1 MMFNFFKLNLFKAT
15 LTPELRSVIAQQDQE
30 TMMIKKMYQVAITAQ
45 REGKG
50 KGTAT
55 MREICDEESL
65 PLSIDEEP
73 GPKQTNQ
80 ALRAIV
86 ADMPPAEGTIRPDLD
101 STN

>member
-1 MMFNFFKLNLFKAT
+1 
-15 LTPELRSVIAQQDQE
+15 
-30 TMMIKKMYQVAITAQ
+30 VAITAQ

-55 MREICDEESL
+55 MREICDEESR

-73 GPKQTNQ
+73 GQKQTNQ
-80 ALRAIV
+80 ALKVIV

-101 STN
+101 STNEEAQAETTTTGTKFFCYVCKLQGHRQEECRK